1 MAGMGTFAKKMQ
13 SRELGNSFDYTAAES
28 VAMRALYSPP
38 EASFLT
44 AQMLGQGRR
53 TVKNMFSIVFSFN
66 LTKVLSFRIYPEL
79 SLCKGSLPI
88 QCRKRFLKR
97 FRNFFSFL
105 KKGFHGANSAVKRHR
120 SRKCRDRHIRCVS
133 EVV

>member
-13 SRELGNSFDYTAAES
+13 SRERGNSFDYTAAES

-66 LTKVLSFRIYPEL
+66 LTKVLSCRIPEKVPEFFFFFEERL
-79 SLCKGSLPI
+79 SWCG
-88 QCRKRFLKR
+88 
-97 FRNFFSFL
+97 
-105 KKGFHGANSAVKRHR
+105 
-120 SRKCRDRHIRCVS
+120 
-133 EVV
+133 

>member
-66 LTKVLSFRIYPEL
+66 LTKVLSCRIYPEQGTYL
-79 SLCKGSLPI
+79 FSAVVNGSGKGSGI
-88 QCRKRFLKR
+88 
-97 FRNFFSFL
+97 FFPF
-105 KKGFHGANSAVKRHR
+105 
-120 SRKCRDRHIRCVS
+120 
-133 EVV
+133 